1 MSHRINLKIA
11 LAAALIAVLLV
22 ACGSGVSGNDL
33 GDASTNTE
41 GKLSVVTTTTIVG
54 DVVSHVAG
62 DLVDQ
67 QTLMTPADNPHGF
80 EPSPQ
85 DLTVLESADVVFING
100 LGLEEFLGEMVEG
113 IAGSEKIVS
122 LSENVDT
129 IAFADE
135 DEHEGEEH
143 DEDEQEGEAHD
154 HDEDEQEGEAHEHA
168 GVDPHVWM
176 DPNNI
181 TVWVDTVVDTLSELD
196 PENAATYAANGLAYK
211 QGLS

>member
-1 MSHRINLKIA
+1 
-11 LAAALIAVLLV
+11 
-22 ACGSGVSGNDL
+22 
-33 GDASTNTE
+33 
-41 GKLSVVTTTTIVG
+41 
-54 DVVSHVAG
+54 
-62 DLVDQ
+62 
-67 QTLMTPADNPHGF
+67 
-80 EPSPQ
+80 
-85 DLTVLESADVVFING
+85 
-100 LGLEEFLGEMVEG
+100 MVEG

-154 HDEDEQEGEAHEHA
+154 HDEDEQEGEAHDHDEDEQEGEAHDHA

-196 PENAATYAANGLAYK
+196 PENAATYAANGQAYQQELAELDSWMSTRWRTYRK
-211 QGLS
+211 KIDN